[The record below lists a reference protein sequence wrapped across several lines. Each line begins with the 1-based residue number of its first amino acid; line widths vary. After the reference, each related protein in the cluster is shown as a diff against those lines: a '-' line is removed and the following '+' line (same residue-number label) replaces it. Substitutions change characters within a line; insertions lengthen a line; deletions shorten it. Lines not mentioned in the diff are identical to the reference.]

1 MGRRLA
7 LRNFCGE
14 RAPNPHGRRVQQDQ
28 ALDEA
33 LDDQDEAIKDQNW
46 TFRIELGY
54 NLLHRSGDCTG

>member
-14 RAPNPHGRRVQQDQ
+14 RAPNPHGRRVQRDQ

-33 LDDQDEAIKDQNW
+33 LNDQDEAIKDQKPDFSDR
-46 TFRIELGY
+46 TRI
-54 NLLHRSGDCTG
+54 